1 MAHTRLHWLGVGLLT
16 SGCAGLL
23 GLTSML
29 NAAYAFGDD
38 DTALIM
44 GFAGTPDPD
53 QSYVN
58 EVMSLFIPATPNFP
72 GQPSFSDYNPVVQVT
87 TEDNNYYQGL
97 TEGVDDLNQ
106 GITQQLADGNN
117 VVVFGYSESS
127 AVATQEIINLDALPA
142 DQQPN
147 PANLSFVIAED
158 LNNPNGGIA
167 ERFPSLSGLPA
178 TPADSPYDTDIY
190 SLEYSGFA
198 DFPNYP
204 LDPFALAN
212 AMAGYVYL
220 HPFLL
225 PGWPT
230 SFDTSALADAVQEP
244 TSSGYDGATE
254 YFLIPTQDLP
264 LLEPLRET
272 PLFGPALADLIQP
285 DLRVLVDLGYDRAD
299 PADVATAADLS
310 FPSIDWTTVIQNLE
324 LGAQQGLTA
333 AEVDLGLLAQSAL
346 PDAYPYLPEVSELMS
361 DPGMTGL
368 ETDASTS
375 ASAAA
380 TPTFGTLLGDLTS
393 SLGLSTLSSDLTTL
407 FTNPLDLFSL

>member
-1 MAHTRLHWLGVGLLT
+1 MAHGRLRWLSSGLLT
-16 SGCAGLL
+16 SGCASLV

-29 NAAYAFGDD
+29 NAPLAFGDD

-44 GFAGTPDPD
+44 GFAGTPDPS

-58 EVMSLFIPATPNFP
+58 EVMSLFIPATPNFA
-72 GQPSFSDYNPVVQVT
+72 GQPVFPGYNPVVQVT
-87 TEDNNYYQGL
+87 TEDNDYYQGVTQGAGQL
-97 TEGVDDLNQ
+97 DQ
-106 GITQQLADGNN
+106 GITQALGDGK

-127 AVATQEIINLDALPA
+127 TIATQEMINLDALPA

-147 PANLSFVIAED
+147 PADLSFVIAED
-158 LNNPNGGIA
+158 LSNPNGGIDT
-167 ERFPSLSGLPA
+167 RFPLTDLPA
-178 TPADSPYDTDIY
+178 TPADSPYPTDIY
-190 SLEYSGFA
+190 TVEYSGVA

-204 LDPFALAN
+204 TDPFALAN
-212 AMAGYVYL
+212 AVAGYVDL

-244 TSSGYDGATE
+244 TSSDYAGATE

-272 PLFGPALADLIQP
+272 PLIGPAMADLIQP

-299 PADVATAADLS
+299 PSDVATPADLS
-310 FPSIDWTTVIQNLE
+310 SPDIDWTTVSQNLE
-324 LGAQQGLTA
+324 LGAQQGWIA
-333 AEVDLGLLAQSAL
+333 AEVDLGLLPQSDL
-346 PDAYPYLPEVSELMS
+346 PDIYPYVPDVSGLMS

-368 ETDASTS
+368 SAA
-375 ASAAA
+375 ASAADV
-380 TPTFGTLLGDLTS
+380 PTLSALFGDLTGN
-393 SLGLSTLSSDLTTL
+393 LDLSTVLSGLTTL
-407 FTNPLDLFSL
+407 FTNPLDLLSL

>member
-1 MAHTRLHWLGVGLLT
+1 MSHSRLRWLGAGLLT
-16 SGCAGLL
+16 SGCASLV

-29 NAAYAFGDD
+29 NAPFAFGDD
-38 DTALIM
+38 GTALIM
-44 GFAGTPDPD
+44 GFAGTPDPPE
-53 QSYVN
+53 SYVN
-58 EVMSLFIPATPNFP
+58 EVMSLFINGTPNFP
-72 GQPSFSDYNPVVQVT
+72 GQPTFSGYDPVVQVT
-87 TEDNNYYQGL
+87 TEDNDYYQGL
-97 TEGVDDLNQ
+97 TQGVAQLDQ
-106 GITQQLADGNN
+106 GITQNLANGN

-127 AVATQEIINLDALPA
+127 AVATQEMINLDALPA

-147 PANLSFVIAED
+147 PANLSFVFAED
-158 LNNPNGGIA
+158 LNNPNGGIDA
-167 ERFPSLSGLPA
+167 RFPLTGLPA
-178 TPADSPYDTDIY
+178 TPADSPYPTDIY
-190 SLEYSGFA
+190 TVEYSGVA

-264 LLEPLRET
+264 LLEPLRDI
-272 PLFGPALADLIQP
+272 PGLGPAMADLIQP

-299 PADVATAADLS
+299 PSDVATSADLS
-310 FPSIDWTTVIQNLE
+310 FPDIDWTTVTQNLE
-324 LGAQQGLTA
+324 LGAQQGWIA
-333 AEVDLGLLAQSAL
+333 AEVDLGLLPQSDL
-346 PDAYPYLPEVSELMS
+346 PDIYPYVPDVSGLMS

-368 ETDASTS
+368 VTDPS
-375 ASAAA
+375 ASAADA
-380 TPTFGTLLGDLTS
+380 LGGNFD
-393 SLGLSTLSSDLTTL
+393 LSTLLSDLTTL
-407 FTNPLDLFSL
+407 FANPVDLFSL

>member
-1 MAHTRLHWLGVGLLT
+1 MAHRRLRWLSAGLLT
-16 SGCAGLL
+16 SGCASLV

-29 NAAYAFGDD
+29 NAPFAFGDD

-44 GFAGTPDPD
+44 GFAGTPDPSE
-53 QSYVN
+53 SYVN
-58 EVMSLFIPATPNFP
+58 EVMSLFIPATPNFA
-72 GQPSFSDYNPVVQVT
+72 GQPVFPGYNPVVQVT
-87 TEDNNYYQGL
+87 TEDDNYYQGVTQGAAQL
-97 TEGVDDLNQ
+97 DQ

-127 AVATQEIINLDALPA
+127 AVATQEMINLDALPA

-147 PANLSFVIAED
+147 PANLSFVFAED
-158 LNNPNGGIA
+158 LNNPNGGIDA
-167 ERFPSLSGLPA
+167 RFPLTGLPA
-178 TPADSPYDTDIY
+178 TPADSPYPTDIY
-190 SLEYSGFA
+190 TVEYSGVA

-264 LLEPLRET
+264 LLEPLRDI
-272 PLFGPALADLIQP
+272 PGLGPAMADLIQP

-299 PADVATAADLS
+299 PSDVATSADLS
-310 FPSIDWTTVIQNLE
+310 FPDIDWTTVTQNLE
-324 LGAQQGLTA
+324 LGAQQGWIA
-333 AEVDLGLLAQSAL
+333 AEVDLGLLPQSDL
-346 PDAYPYLPEVSELMS
+346 PDIYPYVPDVSGLMS

-368 ETDASTS
+368 VTDPS
-375 ASAAA
+375 ASAADA
-380 TPTFGTLLGDLTS
+380 LGGNFD
-393 SLGLSTLSSDLTTL
+393 LSTLLSDLTTL
-407 FTNPLDLFSL
+407 FANPVDLFSL

>member
-1 MAHTRLHWLGVGLLT
+1 MAHSRLRWLGTGLLT
-16 SGCAGLL
+16 GGCASLL
-23 GLTSML
+23 GLTSVL
-29 NAAYAFGDD
+29 NAPFAFGDD

-44 GFAGTPDPD
+44 GFAGTPDPSE
-53 QSYVN
+53 SYVD
-58 EVMSLFIPATPNFP
+58 EVMSLFINGTPNFP
-72 GQPSFSDYNPVVQVT
+72 GQPTFAGYDPLVQVT

-97 TEGVDDLNQ
+97 TEGVAQLNQ
-106 GITQQLADGNN
+106 GITQNLANGN
-117 VVVFGYSESS
+117 VLVFGYSESS
-127 AVATQEIINLDALPA
+127 TVATQEMINLDALPA

-158 LNNPNGGIA
+158 LDNPNGGIGA
-167 ERFPSLSGLPA
+167 RFPFAGLPA
-178 TPADSPYDTDIY
+178 TPADTPYDTDIY
-190 SLEYSGFA
+190 SIEYSGVA

-204 LDPFALAN
+204 SDTLALLN

-230 SFDTSALADAVQEP
+230 TFETSALADAVQEP

-264 LLEPLRET
+264 LLEPLREM
-272 PLFGPALADLIQP
+272 PLLGPAMADLIQP

-299 PADVATAADLS
+299 PSNVATPADLTM
-310 FPSIDWTTVIQNLE
+310 PDIDWTTVAQNLE
-324 LGAQQGLTA
+324 LGAQQGWIA

-368 ETDASTS
+368 ITDPSAST
-375 ASAAA
+375 AAA
-380 TPTFGTLLGDLTS
+380 LGGNLD
-393 SLGLSTLSSDLTTL
+393 LSTLLSDLTTL
-407 FTNPLDLFSL
+407 FANPVDLFSL